1 MPVRSASPGRI
12 AVVTTSY
19 PSRAGDASG
28 HFVAAGVR
36 ELVALGHEVVVLAA
50 GAAHPATGPDAPGGA
65 DVRWCGGA
73 ALFGWP
79 GAAER
84 ARAAPWRLG
93 ALAPFALGFVRAARA
108 LGPLERV
115 VAHWLVPG
123 GWPLGTWLAERTGAP
138 LELWAH
144 GSDVRL
150 LVALPARVRHALVAT
165 LVARAERICFAAHTT
180 RTSLC
185 QALPHGLAATL
196 AARSEVRAPSLAL
209 AVRDADGARRAW
221 RELGAGPAELRVVVA
236 ARLIAG
242 KRPEMAVRA
251 LAAAGEGHFLLV
263 LGDGPER
270 AACEQLAR
278 TLGVRARFAGRI
290 ERSRAL
296 GLIATADVLVHPAA
310 IDAAPS
316 AVREARAYGVPVIA
330 APAGDVPRW
339 AETDPGITLAGDAVE
354 LAALLQRVPRR
365 RAPEPTA
372 QKANAEALR
381 VVLPR

>member
-1 MPVRSASPGRI
+1 MRSASPGRV

-19 PSRAGDASG
+19 PSRDGDASG

-36 ELVALGHEVVVLAA
+36 ELVDLGHEVVVLAA
-50 GAAHPATGPDAPGGA
+50 GAARPATELERPFGA
-65 DVRWCGGA
+65 EVRWCGGA
-73 ALFGWP
+73 TLFGWP

-84 ARAAPWRLG
+84 ARAAPWRLA
-93 ALAPFALGFVRAARA
+93 ALAPFLVGFVRAALA
-108 LGPLERV
+108 VGPLERV

-123 GWPLGTWLAERTGAP
+123 GWPLGTWLAERTRAP

-150 LVALPARVRHALVAT
+150 LVALPARVRHAVVAT
-165 LVARAERICFAAHTT
+165 LVTRAERICFAAHAT

-185 QALPHGLAATL
+185 RALPPGLAAEL
-196 AARSEVRAPSLAL
+196 AARSEVRAPRLAL
-209 AVRDADGARRAW
+209 PTRGDDAARRAW
-221 RELGAGPAELRVVVA
+221 RELGAGAGELRVVVA

-251 LAAAGEGHFLLV
+251 LAAAGAGHFLLV

-270 AACEQLAR
+270 AACERLAR
-278 TLGVRARFAGRI
+278 TLGVRARFAGRV

-296 GLIATADVLVHPAA
+296 ALIATADVLVHPAA

-330 APAGDVPRW
+330 TPAGDVPRW
-339 AETDPGITLAGDAVE
+339 AETDAGITLARDALE
-354 LAALLQRVPRR
+354 LASALTQVPRP
-365 RAPEPTA
+365 RASEPTA